1 MHEPSQGTSEIQEGA
16 CPFLDCNDARCSSR
30 FTLGQL
36 DAMLDMCVGGGT
48 SSCVMYHR
56 LRMEQ
61 EQGTLTDASPTP
73 VPDPVLMTCNGA
85 TIELRPTGS

>member
-1 MHEPSQGTSEIQEGA
+1 MQPESTDKILEDA
-16 CPFLDCNDARCSSR
+16 CPFLDCQDARCSSR

-36 DAMLDMCVGGGT
+36 DSMIDMCVGGGT
-48 SSCVMYHR
+48 SRCVMYHR

-61 EQGTLTDASPTP
+61 EQGALTAASPSP

-85 TIELRPTGS
+85 NIGLRPTGS